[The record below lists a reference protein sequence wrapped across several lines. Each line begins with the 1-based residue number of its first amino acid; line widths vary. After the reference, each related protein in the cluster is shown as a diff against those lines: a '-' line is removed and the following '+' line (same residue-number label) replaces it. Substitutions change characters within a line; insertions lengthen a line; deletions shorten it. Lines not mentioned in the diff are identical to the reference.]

1 MQPEFSMP
9 YQTGAKMPQNS
20 SSIKSSNEAKSTP
33 SVLPSNI
40 ESPSKG
46 QN

>member
-1 MQPEFSMP
+1 MQSEFSMP

-20 SSIKSSNEAKSTP
+20 SSVKNSNKAKSTT
-33 SVLPSNI
+33 SISPSNI

>member
-1 MQPEFSMP
+1 MQSEFSMP

-20 SSIKSSNEAKSTP
+20 SHVKNSSKAKLTTSISP
-33 SVLPSNI
+33 PNI
-40 ESPSKG
+40 EGSPKE

>member
-1 MQPEFSMP
+1 MQSEFSMP

-20 SSIKSSNEAKSTP
+20 SSVKNSNKAKLINPISP
-33 SVLPSNI
+33 PNVEEISN
-40 ESPSKG
+40 K